1 MNALEI
7 KDLCKSY
14 PGFYLDHLNLTLPC
28 GCIMGLLGENGA
40 GKSTVIKLILNMIR
54 RDSGSIKI
62 LEKDNQSDV
71 RLIKE
76 DIGVVLDEIGIPGF
90 LTAEKAENIIRKTF
104 RNWDSSAYA
113 DNLKKLSLPKNK
125 AFKDFSKGMKM
136 KLGIAIALSHRPKL
150 LILDEP
156 TNGLDPVVRDEIIN
170 MFSEFTRE
178 ENHAVLIS
186 SHIISDLEK
195 ICDYVAFLHKGKL
208 FLCEEK
214 DLLMEQYGILR
225 CTPEQL
231 RELDPAAIKGKKE
244 SAYGAEALVL
254 RSAVP
259 PYMPLTPADLEQLFI
274 FMMNEAK

>member
-1 MNALEI
+1 
-7 KDLCKSY
+7 
-14 PGFYLDHLNLTLPC
+14 
-28 GCIMGLLGENGA
+28 
-40 GKSTVIKLILNMIR
+40 
-54 RDSGSIKI
+54 
-62 LEKDNQSDV
+62 
-71 RLIKE
+71 
-76 DIGVVLDEIGIPGF
+76 
-90 LTAEKAENIIRKTF
+90 
-104 RNWDSSAYA
+104 
-113 DNLKKLSLPKNK
+113 
-125 AFKDFSKGMKM
+125 
-136 KLGIAIALSHRPKL
+136 
-150 LILDEP
+150 
-156 TNGLDPVVRDEIIN
+156 

-274 FMMNEAK
+274 FMMKEAK